1 MLGWTCIF
9 QQLSQGEQGLLQSL
23 VIQRVAD
30 GEANRLG
37 GREVSGRKEFGS
49 GNTDSGSLAGLD
61 ESGRPPVS
69 WKLEPGMHAALLVV
83 QREMTQVVAQ
93 QARSLC

>member
-9 QQLSQGEQGLLQSL
+9 QQLSQCEQGLLKSL

-83 QREMTQVVAQ
+83 KREMTQVVAQ